1 MSDAVTL
8 DIFKKVSRES
18 GEMRTIDSHTNH
30 GLSTN
35 SQEDLMLSTGIDLHR
50 RSIVVCTV
58 DDQGSVIAHQDMNAR
73 PELVTAYFGQW
84 PAQEQRAVVEST
96 TGWYWLCDL
105 LRSLGI
111 TVVLAHAKYLKAIS
125 YAKVKT
131 DAVDAHT
138 LAQLLRLGYI
148 IPEAYQL
155 PPEYRAMRDLLRQR
169 MVMEHKRTNIIQRI
183 SSILAQFNTRIEV
196 SPSLPGFATFLEQ
209 CSLPV
214 EYRMTLLMYHRQ
226 CIQATE
232 HRKQLE
238 KYFKAK
244 LRPTST
250 VQLLMSIPGIGDIT
264 GSIIA
269 METGAISR
277 FADAKHYCSYCRLVP
292 GAKDSGRKHAHRS
305 GSKDGNKYLK
315 YAFTEAAI
323 KAMMYYPE
331 IKQFA
336 TRLEERSTKAIARTV
351 VAKELAKISYYVVT
365 RQQEFRTFKGIA
377 IEKTGLVPV
386 SPCV

>member
-1 MSDAVTL
+1 
-8 DIFKKVSRES
+8 
-18 GEMRTIDSHTNH
+18 
-30 GLSTN
+30 
-35 SQEDLMLSTGIDLHR
+35 MLYSGIDLHR

-58 DDQGSVIAHQDMNAR
+58 DDSGNIIAR
-73 PELVTAYFGQW
+73 RTLRTLPELIMTYFQQW
-84 PAQEQRAVVEST
+84 PTESHRAVVEST

-105 LRSLGI
+105 LRSLGVI
-111 TVVLAHAKYLKAIS
+111 IVLAHAKYLKAIS

-131 DAVDAHT
+131 DAVDAET
-138 LAQLLRLGYI
+138 LAQLLRMGY
-148 IPEAYQL
+148 IPEAHQL

-169 MVMEHKRTNIIQRI
+169 MVMEHKRTNMIQRI
-183 SSILAQFNTRIEV
+183 ASILAQFNITTITY
-196 SPSLPGFATFLEQ
+196 SPSDPRFSTFMGS

-214 EYRMTLLMYHRQ
+214 EYRMTLLMYHQQ

-238 KYFKAK
+238 KYFKTQ
-244 LRPTST
+244 LRPTPT
-250 VQLLMSIPGIGDIT
+250 LQLLMSIPGLGEIT
-264 GSIIA
+264 GAIIA
-269 METGAISR
+269 METGDIHR

-292 GAKDSGRKHAHRS
+292 GAKDSGGKHVHRS

-336 TRLEERSTKAIARTV
+336 VRLEERSTKAIARTV
-351 VAKELAKISYYVVT
+351 VAKELAKITYYVLT
-365 RQQEFRTFKGIA
+365 RQQEFKTFKGIT
-377 IEKTGLVPV
+377 IEKLRDWPRARKPARITEERTDVVMSVTTLGTTCSSLG
-386 SPCV
+386 